1 MIGKLRLT
9 REWDSERFSNSPG
22 FQLSLWLM
30 LGNDN
35 CHSAMEEMIVMIST
49 VRLNA
54 KRLLL
59 MVCFVILLV
68 ECLETS
74 HAAQLDAV
82 NLSYSALV
90 PSGAPFWIAQELK
103 LFEKEGLKTQMLYI
117 NAAPRVMAAI
127 LAGDVQISLSGVSPL
142 VSAYAQGNDPVAIA
156 GTVNQINVSVFA
168 RPEIRGAEDLRG
180 KRIGITRFGGL
191 TDFSAQYALKKWGLQ
206 PAKDV
211 AVIQIG
217 DASALMGAMA
227 GNAIQAA
234 TLQPPSTILAAQ
246 LRYRELLD
254 LSKSGLEYQNTVV
267 LTTRSLL
274 KRSPDMFR
282 KFLRAYSAALA
293 VFHKQ
298 KDTAIGVIAR
308 YLKGMDPLVLE
319 KSYEAYRAWV
329 PEIPYLNR
337 PGMEAAIA
345 LTPAGGKEKE
355 IRYSDIVDESMVRE
369 LEQQGFYRALY
380 KK

>member
-1 MIGKLRLT
+1 
-9 REWDSERFSNSPG
+9 
-22 FQLSLWLM
+22 M
-30 LGNDN
+30 LGSFTAWTDRKKFLRRHFHRREDDY
-35 CHSAMEEMIVMIST
+35 HSAVEAMIVMVST
-49 VRLNA
+49 LCLRA
-54 KRLLL
+54 TSFLLV
-59 MVCFVILLV
+59 VCFVILVV
-68 ECLETS
+68 ERLETS
-74 HAAQLDAV
+74 HAAQLDGV

-90 PSGAPFWIAQELK
+90 PSGAPFWIAQDLK
-103 LFEKEGLKTQMLYI
+103 LFEREGLKTQLLYI

-127 LAGDVQISLSGVSPL
+127 LAGEVHISLSGVSPL
-142 VSAYAQGNDPVAIA
+142 VSTYAQGNDPVAIA
-156 GTVNQINVSVFA
+156 GAVNQINVSVFA
-168 RPEIRGAEDLRG
+168 RPEIRSAEDLRG

-191 TDFSAQYALKKWGLQ
+191 TDFSAQFALKKWGLL

-211 AVIQIG
+211 AIIQIG
-217 DASALMGAMA
+217 DASALMGALA
-227 GNAIQAA
+227 GNAVQAA

-274 KRSPDMFR
+274 KRSPDTFR
-282 KFLRAYSAALA
+282 RFLRAYATALA

-298 KDTAIGVIAR
+298 KDTSIGVIAR
-308 YLKGMDPLVLE
+308 YLKGMDPIVLE

-337 PGMEAAIA
+337 SGMEAAIA

-355 IRYSDIVDESMVRE
+355 IRYNDIVDESMIRE
-369 LEQQGFYRALY
+369 LEQQGFFRALY